1 MSWPEGCQSKCA
13 NFDPFCFLDICKM
26 KRQWM
31 DQVYNLDSES
41 IREAGFRYWLNA
53 LVAFGSEAHNWFFA
67 ATNHEVILVPRTD
80 WGGAQLKWLVGWFV
94 CLVGNATEVKVPLE
108 LTSGLG
114 SFIGF
119 RHRGSR
125 ILRTS
130 FSWHPWVRFD
140 HGPCDRRAFN
150 MVRATGQD

>member
-1 MSWPEGCQSKCA
+1 MVSWLYGLVGCMVC
-13 NFDPFCFLDICKM
+13 
-26 KRQWM
+26 
-31 DQVYNLDSES
+31 
-41 IREAGFRYWLNA
+41 
-53 LVAFGSEAHNWFFA
+53 LVGCM
-67 ATNHEVILVPRTD
+67 VC
-80 WGGAQLKWLVGWFV
+80 LVGWLA

-125 ILRTS
+125 ILLT
-130 FSWHPWVRFD
+130 FFPWHPWVRFD

-150 MVRATGQD
+150 MVRATGHG